1 MRRIKMLKNVFTR
14 YIFNSNRPMPLAI
27 LLTHFCLMFSFSA
40 GALAA
45 EVPIDPNLKETR
57 LLNEMRITHEKSERR
72 TILRRR
78 TTEYDPVP
86 QPTYFD
92 DGYRVWLLKDA
103 QFYEAAHS
111 GETAKSWAPGFSRLV
126 SIARELIEGGKLD
139 ATSVSKYFDLD
150 NFGDTRVPGFP
161 NFTTAIA
168 AESSVVEAYCS
179 PLRLNSIDKPANRY
193 PHTTYDW
200 RARLLNSF
208 VGDPNLSVLVLPS
221 YVDADDLIEPYHDY
235 FIAPARGFRAMFD
248 DRYIANVSSYFLLL
262 KELKNRKNWRLQIGD
277 KGLFFVE
284 LAKRF
289 GTVGGERRIP
299 LRVGAFPTQGVL
311 GAFYDGQYFHYSD
324 GEANWRLYFR
334 IPLPDSGPGKPGDA
348 DKKCG
353 ELVIE
358 RRLIENP
365 NAVASSK
372 DAGLKRKDVL
382 LPLVNAIVKT
392 TSLESLQERVAALGM
407 TMRLSEVPTSRMTNA
422 QYSFNTASRAM
433 YEVSSVCEIDWDFY
447 RKMLETEPIE
457 DRLIRIQL
465 RNDYPSTP
473 CQRAALRKSFLVLPE
488 IDHHP
493 HCLKPSELFASIRK
507 SHDVLTDLIN
517 PKTQDRIWVDSSERS
532 RFPQH
537 KNAVLI
543 RVKGWAEPSYPLP
556 PERYWKLGDR
566 NEFPAPSVF
575 ISIVDSYHQ
584 PIVGEM
590 PWHYLLK
597 SRVNKEHWAME
608 MRADPRGCIDAL
620 YLTQV
625 TKL

>member
-1 MRRIKMLKNVFTR
+1 MLKNVFTR
-14 YIFNSNRPMPLAI
+14 YIFHSRNLKSLAVFSI
-27 LLTHFCLMFSFSA
+27 PFYLVVSFST
-40 GALAA
+40 GALAG

-57 LLNEMRITHEKSERR
+57 LLNEMRIMHEESERR
-72 TILRRR
+72 TIQRRR

-92 DGYRVWLLKDA
+92 DGYRLWLPYDKR
-103 QFYEAAHS
+103 FYESAHA

-139 ATSVSKYFDLD
+139 SSSVSKYFELD
-150 NFGDTRVPGFP
+150 NFGDTRLPGFP
-161 NFTTAIA
+161 SFTTAIA

-200 RARLLNSF
+200 RARLLNNF

-277 KGLFFVE
+277 KGLIFVE
-284 LAKRF
+284 LAQRF

-299 LRVGAFPTQGVL
+299 LRLGAFPMQGVL

-324 GEANWRLYFR
+324 GEANWRMYFR
-334 IPLPDSGPGKPGDA
+334 IPLPESGPGKPGKA
-348 DKKCG
+348 DNQCG

-358 RRLIENP
+358 RRPIEKP
-365 NAVASSK
+365 NAVTSSK

-407 TMRLSEVPTSRMTNA
+407 TMRLSEVPTSRMTAA
-422 QYSFNTASRAM
+422 QYSFNTASRAI
-433 YEVSSVCEIDWDFY
+433 YEVSSICEIDWEPY
-447 RKMLETEPIE
+447 RKMLDTEPTE
-457 DRLIRIQL
+457 DRLARIQL

-473 CQRAALRKSFLVLPE
+473 CERTALRKTFLVLPE

-493 HCLKPSELFASIRK
+493 HCLKRSELFASISK
-507 SHDVLTDLIN
+507 SHDIF
-517 PKTQDRIWVDSSERS
+517 IDSIRPSSYDGKWLRHSEKS
-532 RFPQH
+532 KFPQH
-537 KNAVLI
+537 KNTVLTK
-543 RVKGWAEPSYPLP
+543 VKGSVKTSYPFTP
-556 PERYWKLGDR
+556 KRYWKLGDFY
-566 NEFPAPSVF
+566 EFPAPSVF
-575 ISIVDSYHQ
+575 LAIVDSFHQ
-584 PIVGEM
+584 PIVGEL
-590 PWHYLLK
+590 PWHYLFK
-597 SRVNKEHWAME
+597 NRVTNEHWSVE
-608 MRADPRGCIDAL
+608 MRTDPRGCIDAL